1 MSAAAEAEGL
11 RPLAPDPDFAVTGAA
26 HLAFA
31 ATPTMLFAA
40 TATDPSGCEI
50 QSIALTAQVMIDPA
64 APRL

>member
-11 RPLAPDPDFAVTGAA
+11 RPLGPEPEFAVTGAA
-26 HLAFA
+26 HMAFA

-40 TATDPSGCEI
+40 TAADSSGYRDPVDRAHRPG
-50 QSIALTAQVMIDPA
+50 DDRPR